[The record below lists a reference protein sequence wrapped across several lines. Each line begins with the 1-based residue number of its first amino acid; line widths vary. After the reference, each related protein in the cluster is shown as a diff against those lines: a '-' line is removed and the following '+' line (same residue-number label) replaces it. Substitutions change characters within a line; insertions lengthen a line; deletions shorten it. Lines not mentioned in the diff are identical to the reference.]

1 MKHIFTMGIFIAF
14 SVTVT
19 AQLDSDIVT
28 TGPAYQNQVW
38 YSMEHGEV
46 GSAPLNNWDIAFEVS
61 GFTASIRT
69 NNQKGLEVYQT
80 PYAVADW
87 EVVDTTGMT
96 SSWSKLYNSNTR
108 WSEGAL
114 NRFPTNDFDL
124 GWGMYNPITHAVV
137 GDSIQVIKLANGE
150 FKKFRM
156 ESLAGGVYTFTFS
169 NLDGSGT
176 ITASIDKTDYSG
188 KNFAYYSI
196 ENQEALDREPNSAD
210 WDITFC
216 KYIAEVQGQPYGVS
230 GVLHNYGVSVN
241 QVEGV
246 AIDEAEPWT
255 GDFQEEINT
264 IGYDW
269 KSFDFMSGEFL
280 ITEDLSYF
288 IWTATGD
295 IYQLVFTGFGGS
307 ANGDYEF
314 GFESYSALNTE
325 TEWKESLSIFPN
337 PVSNG
342 ELNIQ
347 GIPANARITVF
358 DITGAVVRNVQTNE
372 AERTTLITADLNPG
386 TYLLSVQGETTVRT
400 LKFVIQ

>member
-1 MKHIFTMGIFIAF
+1 MKFISTIGIFLVL
-14 SVTVT
+14 SVTAT
-19 AQLDSDIVT
+19 AQLVSDIVS
-28 TGPAYQNQVW
+28 TGPAYQDQVW
-38 YSMEHGEV
+38 YSMENGEV
-46 GSAPLNNWDIAFEVS
+46 ASAPLNNWDIAFEIS
-61 GFTASIRT
+61 GFTASIRA
-69 NNQKGLEVYQT
+69 NNQKGLEVYQA
-80 PYAVADW
+80 PYAVGDW

-96 SSWSKLYNSNTR
+96 ASWNRLYNSHTS

-114 NRFPTNDFDL
+114 NRYSTSDFDL

-169 NLDGSGT
+169 NLDGSST
-176 ITASIDKTDYSG
+176 TTASIDKSDYSG

-196 ENQEALDREPNSAD
+196 ENQEELDREPLTAD

-216 KYIAEVQGQPYGVS
+216 KYISEVQGQPYGVS
-230 GVLHNYGVSVN
+230 GVLHNYGVKVN

-246 AIDEAEPWT
+246 EVEEAEPWS

-264 IGYDW
+264 VGYDW
-269 KSFDFMSGEFL
+269 KSFDFMSGEFM

-288 IWTATGD
+288 IWTNSGN

-307 ANGDYEF
+307 ANGEYEF
-314 GFESYSALNTE
+314 GFESFSALNTE
-325 TEWKESLSIFPN
+325 TEWEESLNIFPN
-337 PVSNG
+337 PVTNG

-347 GIPANARITVF
+347 GIPSNARLTVF
-358 DITGAVVRNVQTNE
+358 DITGAVVRNIQTNE
-372 AERTTLITADLNPG
+372 AERTSINTTGLNPG
-386 TYLLSVQGETTVRT
+386 TYLLSVQGENTART